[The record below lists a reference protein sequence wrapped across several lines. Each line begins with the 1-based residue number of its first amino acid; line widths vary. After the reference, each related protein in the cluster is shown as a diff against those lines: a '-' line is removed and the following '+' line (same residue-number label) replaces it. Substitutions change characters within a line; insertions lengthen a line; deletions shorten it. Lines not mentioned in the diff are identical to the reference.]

1 MYIIGITGPSGAG
14 KTTALRVLEEQ
25 LGGQVI
31 DCDAVYHELLQTDGE
46 LLGRIEA
53 AFPGVVKD
61 WTLDRKALGARVYTD
76 PEGLQRLTDITQ
88 PLVKERVL
96 ERIRTMERP
105 VGSDALIAPVIAAGN
120 DAAAGQRRRHQGMP
134 PYEGFAVI
142 DAIGLV
148 ESGLGAECDLTVAV
162 TADEDVRVRR
172 LMERDGVSEEYA
184 RARIAAQKPAA
195 WFAERADLVLE
206 NNGGETAF
214 AEKCREEFT
223 KRLQEGVTMSE
234 YIYITLRE
242 KPELEKEAAAW
253 FHGKWGVPEEAYLEC
268 MDAYL
273 AGETELG
280 WYLCLKRGGQ
290 RSGRPTPDDPAG
302 QIVGG
307 LGVIEN
313 DFHDR
318 KDLSPNVC
326 AMYVEEAHR
335 KQGIAGRL
343 LNMAVEDLRSKGIS
357 PVYLVTDHTGFYER
371 YGWEYFCPA
380 QGDGEDHLTRLYIHK

>member
-1 MYIIGITGPSGAG
+1 MFIIGITGPSGAG
-14 KTTALRVLEEQ
+14 KTTALRVLEDM
-25 LGGQVI
+25 GGQDF
-31 DCDAVYHELLQTDGE
+31 DCDAIYHEMLRSDRE

-53 AFPGVVKD
+53 AFPGAVKD
-61 WTLDRKALGARVYTD
+61 GVLDRKALGARVFAD

-96 ERIRTMERP
+96 ERIRAMERP

-120 DAAAGQRRRHQGMP
+120 DAAAGQQRRHQGMP

-142 DAIGLV
+142 DAIGLF
-148 ESGLGAECDLTVAV
+148 ESGLGAKCDLTVAV

-184 RARIAAQKPAA
+184 RARIAAQKPAE

-206 NNGGETAF
+206 NNGSSEEF
-214 AEKCREEFT
+214 AEKCRVEFT
-223 KRLQEGVTMSE
+223 RRLNERLIMNE
-234 YIYITLRE
+234 YNEYSYITLRE
-242 KPELEKEAAAW
+242 RPELERQAAAW
-253 FHGKWGVPEEAYLEC
+253 FQDKWGVPEQAYLDC

-273 AGETELG
+273 SHVTELG
-280 WYLCLKRGGQ
+280 WYLCVETVLPAASDAARDGGQ
-290 RSGRPTPDDPAG
+290 GSGRPTQDTER
-302 QIVGG
+302 IVGG

-326 AMYVEEAHR
+326 AVFTEPAHR
-335 KQGIAGRL
+335 GRGIAGRL
-343 LNMAVEDLRSKGIS
+343 LNMAVEELRAKGIS

-371 YGWEYFCPA
+371 YGW
-380 QGDGEDHLTRLYIHK
+380 